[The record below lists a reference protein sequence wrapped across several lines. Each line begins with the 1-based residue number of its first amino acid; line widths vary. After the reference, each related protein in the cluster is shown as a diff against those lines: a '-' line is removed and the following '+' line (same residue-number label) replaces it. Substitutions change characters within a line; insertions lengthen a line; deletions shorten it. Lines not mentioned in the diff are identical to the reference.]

1 MMFFLANLSII
12 EITSVN
18 NLAALTDDINNTTV
32 GESKQEFKDY
42 TFDSFIKYERVF
54 NEVH

>member
-1 MMFFLANLSII
+1 MGEEKVFN
-12 EITSVN
+12 SVN

-42 TFDSFIKYERVF
+42 TFDLFYKI
-54 NEVH
+54 